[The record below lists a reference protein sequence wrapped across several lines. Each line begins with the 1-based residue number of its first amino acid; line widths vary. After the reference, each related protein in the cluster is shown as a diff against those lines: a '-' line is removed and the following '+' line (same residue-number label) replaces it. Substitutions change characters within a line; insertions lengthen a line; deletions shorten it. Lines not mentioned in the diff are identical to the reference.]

1 MKAVTLASSSAELY
15 SEAKPK
21 RRVPQLCQDGSFMLW
36 LSQSLKQ
43 SWPITFSEDAGKAG
57 ALKNHQKRPINR
69 GPPLTSGAPLFAKTV
84 EDGAGP
90 RLTLS
95 SGLSS
100 PSKMTITLFEL
111 AKQDDDYSGWAS
123 PADQE

>member
-1 MKAVTLASSSAELY
+1 
-15 SEAKPK
+15 
-21 RRVPQLCQDGSFMLW
+21 ML
-36 LSQSLKQ
+36 
-43 SWPITFSEDAGKAG
+43 EDAGKAG
-57 ALKNHQKRPINR
+57 ALKITKKSPISR
-69 GPPLTSGAPLFAKTV
+69 GPPLTSRGPPFTKTV